1 MKRSLLLSRSSYSIL
16 FLCIGLIVNG
26 QTVLFYENFSGFTS
40 GSHSLPSKSDVSAVL
55 DLRTQSPGWTGSKI
69 YSAGGEIKIGTSDI
83 TGWIETP
90 LIDLSGYE
98 DAIVLKF
105 DISGWPGNTSSIQV
119 SVNGFSLGDPITP
132 SDEYRTIEMPIMSGI
147 ASGKIKFESLAK
159 RFFLDNIMVTTKIIT
174 STQTLKEGL
183 IPVSIFPNP
192 AKDVITFSNLKA
204 YKLLEISD
212 LNGMIRK
219 TLKLD
224 GTNVLEVLLVDLQ
237 PGIYIVRFS
246 SDRGSIVSR
255 IIKYN

>member
-40 GSHSLPSKSDVSAVL
+40 GSHSLPSTSDVSAVL

-69 YSAGGEIKIGTSDI
+69 YPAGGEIKIGTSDI

-132 SDEYRTIEMPIMSGI
+132 SDEYRTIELPITSGI

>member
-40 GSHSLPSKSDVSAVL
+40 GSHSLPSTSDVSAVL

>member
-1 MKRSLLLSRSSYSIL
+1 
-16 FLCIGLIVNG
+16 
-26 QTVLFYENFSGFTS
+26 
-40 GSHSLPSKSDVSAVL
+40 
-55 DLRTQSPGWTGSKI
+55 
-69 YSAGGEIKIGTSDI
+69 
-83 TGWIETP
+83 
-90 LIDLSGYE
+90 
-98 DAIVLKF
+98 
-105 DISGWPGNTSSIQV
+105 
-119 SVNGFSLGDPITP
+119 
-132 SDEYRTIEMPIMSGI
+132 
-147 ASGKIKFESLAK
+147 
-159 RFFLDNIMVTTKIIT
+159 MVTTKIIT